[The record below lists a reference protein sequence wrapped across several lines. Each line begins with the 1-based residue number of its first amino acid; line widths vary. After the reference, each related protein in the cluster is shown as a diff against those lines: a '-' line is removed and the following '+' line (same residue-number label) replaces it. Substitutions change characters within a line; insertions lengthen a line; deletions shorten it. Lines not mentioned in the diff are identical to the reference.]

1 MGGYCDLKLWEC
13 EITVT
18 LKMILTLS
26 RTLMIISNDP
36 LLMVMTLAFGIMMVI
51 VFQFGKR

>member
-1 MGGYCDLKLWEC
+1 MGGYCDLKLCEC

-18 LKMILTLS
+18 LTMILTLS

-36 LLMVMTLAFGIMMVI
+36 LLMAMILAFGKVMVI